1 MNQLTAKTTTLSLIV
16 ALLGYLTG
24 CQAISNW
31 QPNAGP
37 SKKTVETALVAP
49 DSGVTVIDIDP
60 RVITQLNTLTPAL
73 RFADVYR
80 QAAPFSNIIRAG
92 DVVDVT
98 IYEAPPALLFGST
111 SEINAINGSKE
122 VKLPEQMVDGRGQ
135 ITVPFVGKLVVA
147 GKTPQQVQEMIVAA
161 LNRKANRPSAIV
173 RIAKNNSADVTV
185 IGEVNDSK
193 RVALTGKGERVLDAI
208 AAAGGAK
215 QPASRVTIQLNRG
228 GQSVEMAYDA
238 VVNDPRQNVVLQA
251 GDVVSVNYQSK
262 SFTALGAT
270 IKNDEINF
278 ETNGISLMQALA
290 RAGGLNDNRA
300 DARGVFI
307 FRYDNARVLTPE
319 QYQALPTTLRG
330 APVVPVVYRLDL
342 KDPVNYLLAQN
353 FMVKDKDVVYVS
365 NAPGTEF
372 GKFVGMV
379 SQGIFAIAG
388 IDNLSR

>member
-1 MNQLTAKTTTLSLIV
+1 MNQLTAKTTILPLIV

-37 SKKTVETALVAP
+37 SKKTVETTLIAP

-307 FRYDNARVLTPE
+307 
-319 QYQALPTTLRG
+319 
-330 APVVPVVYRLDL
+330 
-342 KDPVNYLLAQN
+342 
-353 FMVKDKDVVYVS
+353 
-365 NAPGTEF
+365 
-372 GKFVGMV
+372 
-379 SQGIFAIAG
+379 
-388 IDNLSR
+388 LSLIHI